1 MSVEW
6 FIPVVVGLVSLLGT
20 AWLAHFL
27 RRRGMM
33 DTPNARSSHKVPT
46 PRGGGIAPMGALF
59 LGLVAL
65 SLLGR
70 VALTPMFF
78 AAWAMVIGVGF
89 FDDKRNLSARIR
101 MAVHLCAAVLVVIDT
116 GPLAF
121 IPLPEPIYR
130 PCAYLAYP
138 VTFLWLVGVLNLYN
152 FLDGIDGFAGTQAV
166 WVGLG
171 VAIIFGNSL
180 VGVCIVAAA
189 LGFLAHNWHP
199 AKIFMG
205 DVGSASFGFFFAC
218 LPFYLR
224 PGAAAEGVFV
234 MAMLLWFFLA
244 DGTFTIGRRL
254 LRGEKI
260 WQAHR
265 SHLYQ
270 RLTIAGR
277 PHHVVVLLVAL
288 FQSVLFAMVLWVGL
302 DLSRKA
308 WLVVGLASALFVVY
322 WAWVVRAEKR
332 DEPLLA
338 DG

>member
-6 FIPVVVGLVSLLGT
+6 LIPVVVGLVSLLGT
-20 AWLAHFL
+20 AWLCRFL
-27 RRRGMM
+27 RQRGMI
-33 DTPNARSSHKVPT
+33 DTPNARSSHQVPT

-59 LGLVAL
+59 LGLVVL

-70 VALTPMFF
+70 VALTSMFYV
-78 AAWAMVIGVGF
+78 AWALVIGVGF
-89 FDDKRNLSARIR
+89 FDDKLNLSARIR
-101 MAVHLCAAVLVVIDT
+101 MTVHLAAAVLVVIDA

-121 IPLPEPIYR
+121 IPLPEPMYR

-138 VTFLWLVGVLNLYN
+138 ITFVWLVGVLNLYN

-171 VAIIFGNSL
+171 VAIFFGEPL
-180 VGVCIVAAA
+180 VGICIVAAA

-205 DVGSASFGFFFAC
+205 DVGSASFGFFFAS
-218 LPFYLR
+218 LPFYLQ
-224 PGAAAEGVFV
+224 PGTVAEAVFV

-244 DGTFTIGRRL
+244 DGTFTILRRL
-254 LRGEKI
+254 SRGEKI

-270 RLTIAGR
+270 RLTIAGW
-277 PHHVVVLLVAL
+277 PHHGVVLLVAL
-288 FQSVLFAMVLWVGL
+288 FQSALFATVHWVGL

-308 WLVVGLASALFVVY
+308 WLVVAVASVLFLVY

-332 DEPLLA
+332 DQPLPA
-338 DG
+338 EG